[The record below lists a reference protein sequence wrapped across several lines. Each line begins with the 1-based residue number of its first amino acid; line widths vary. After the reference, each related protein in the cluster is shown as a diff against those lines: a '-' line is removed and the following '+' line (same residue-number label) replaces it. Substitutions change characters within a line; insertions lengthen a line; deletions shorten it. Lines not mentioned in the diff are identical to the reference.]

1 MKKTPKK
8 KFHQAALILINVHWL
23 PMAVV
28 LQSQPLHPDQV
39 HISQSVLPHLALFS
53 DLSCRQITN
62 FRLQHIEAILTQF
75 RIASVRDTNILGHVT
90 LTYGA
95 IKQISSYLYPFLR
108 ILDKLEHI
116 SLMT

>member
-1 MKKTPKK
+1 MSKTPKK
-8 KFHQAALILINVHWL
+8 KFHQAAFILINVHWL

-39 HISQSVLPHLALFS
+39 HISQSVLPHLALFP

-75 RIASVRDTNILGHVT
+75 RIASVRDTNILGYAA
-90 LTYGA
+90 LANGA
-95 IKQISSYLYPFLR
+95 IRQISSYLYPYYKN
-108 ILDKLEHI
+108 IK
-116 SLMT
+116 